1 MQEIKFDSKQNMGNI
16 FDKKPDKV
24 TMEDVKNI
32 FKNKRTRRIFILL
45 VIASIFII
53 GLLVFLTKKAMMPEV
68 AYGNLNCKGKVTY
81 DGKYTYI
88 ALDDGVYKEYKN
100 TLTKLSND
108 KAFSLFI
115 DDGYLYYLSLFS
127 QNNYDIKR
135 MNLESEEVGTI
146 KKIYT
151 NVSKFFYYDGYCYY
165 ISYENGNG
173 IRKVSVEDANESL
186 IDISNIIDFSLSN
199 GKMYFTDTMGELVCV
214 NLDNLSERKVLDDEH
229 NIKKIQIA
237 KKWIYFYDNNS
248 NALCKIDINGNDYQ
262 EVNKNIS
269 NDYYNITNKGN
280 IYYYDGE
287 KSKICRSSLKG
298 DNAKELIDIKN
309 SKTAINILNR
319 KIYFDDYESNEST
332 LLKLYV
338 RKDNGK
344 PAAEWDIKQEEESNE
359 TIEEE
364 NVEKTT
370 ENTMVEEDSTDED
383 DSEKVTLKK
392 NINKDES
399 KNATSEDN
407 ANKEVVEI
415 EDFDNTENNTN
426 DENEE

>member
-1 MQEIKFDSKQNMGNI
+1 MQEIKIDSKQDISSI
-16 FDKKPDKV
+16 FDKKPDKI

-32 FKNKRTRRIFILL
+32 FKNKRTRRIFIFL
-45 VIASIFII
+45 VIVSVSIIC
-53 GLLVFLTKKAMMPEV
+53 LLVFLTKRAMMPEF
-68 AYGNLNCKGKVTY
+68 AYGNLNCKGKVAY

-115 DDGYLYYLSLFS
+115 DDEYLYYLSLFS

-151 NVSKFFYYDGYCYY
+151 NDNKFFYYNGYCYY
-165 ISYENGNG
+165 ISSENGNG
-173 IRKVSVEDANESL
+173 IRKVSVEDMNESL
-186 IDISNIIDFSLSN
+186 IEISNIIDFSVN
-199 GKMYFTDTMGELVCV
+199 DGKMYFTDTMGELVSV
-214 NLDNLSERKVLDDEH
+214 NLDNSSERKVLDEEH
-229 NIKKIQIA
+229 NIKNIQVV
-237 KKWIYFYDNNS
+237 KKWIYFYDNKS
-248 NALCKIDINGNDYQ
+248 SALCKIKIDGSDFQ

-298 DNAKELIDIKN
+298 DNVKELIDIKN

-344 PAAEWDIKQEEESNE
+344 PTAEWNIKAEEESPAE

-364 NVEKTT
+364 NVEKKT
-370 ENTMVEEDSTDED
+370 ENTIDEEEPEEEDY
-383 DSEKVTLKK
+383 SEKVTLKK
-392 NINKDES
+392 SINKDES
-399 KNATSEDN
+399 ENTTTDENTIDEN
-407 ANKEVVEI
+407 TVKEVVKI
-415 EDFDNTENNTN
+415 ENTN
-426 DENEE
+426 EKNEE